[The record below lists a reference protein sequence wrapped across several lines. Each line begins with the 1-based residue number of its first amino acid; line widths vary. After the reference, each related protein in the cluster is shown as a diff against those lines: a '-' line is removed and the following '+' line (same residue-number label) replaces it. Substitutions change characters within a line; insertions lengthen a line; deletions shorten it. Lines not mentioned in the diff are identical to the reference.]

1 LTKNYPKH
9 PSKNIP
15 ESDPFRE
22 CFIKNACVQLENT
35 LEFIK
40 NQYPFSGMLLFL
52 LMNPPQKTP
61 NIKRRERE
69 FLTPNEMDKLIAA
82 AKKVGRHGHRDS
94 LMILLAYRHGLR
106 VSELVT
112 LRWQQIDLTAG
123 LMQVNRRKNGLS
135 TLHPLFGPEL
145 RGLRKIKRDYPDT
158 DYVFITER
166 DTPITDSTF
175 RKIVARA
182 GIEAQLPLP
191 VHPHMLRH
199 STGYKLANDSQETR
213 TIQQY
218 LGHKNIRH
226 TVRYTEVSSAKFTH
240 LWPD

>member
-1 LTKNYPKH
+1 
-9 PSKNIP
+9 
-15 ESDPFRE
+15 
-22 CFIKNACVQLENT
+22 
-35 LEFIK
+35 
-40 NQYPFSGMLLFL
+40 
-52 LMNPPQKTP
+52 MNPPQKIP

-94 LMILLAYRHGLR
+94 TMILLAYRHGLR

-112 LRWQQIDLTAG
+112 MRWQQIDLTAG
-123 LMQVNRRKNGLS
+123 LIQVNRRKNGLS
-135 TLHPLFGPEL
+135 ALHPLFGPEL
-145 RGLRKIKRDYPDT
+145 RGLRKMKRDYPDT

-166 DTPITDSTF
+166 NTPITDSTF

-191 VHPHMLRH
+191 IHPHMLRH
-199 STGYKLANDSQETR
+199 STGYKLANDSQDTR

-226 TVRYTEVSSAKFTH
+226 TVRYTEVSSAKFNH